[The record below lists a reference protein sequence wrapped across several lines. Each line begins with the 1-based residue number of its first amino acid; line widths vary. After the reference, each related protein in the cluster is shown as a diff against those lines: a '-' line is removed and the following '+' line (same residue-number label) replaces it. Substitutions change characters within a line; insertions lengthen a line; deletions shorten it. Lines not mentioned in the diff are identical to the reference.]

1 MEIASFLSLGPE
13 ADTSLP
19 PQSVVH
25 TVAKP
30 TGPRV

>member
-13 ADTSLP
+13 TDTSHP